1 MEDIAILGAGQSVFS
16 RKCGGSIR
24 ELCFDAFKEA
34 MDGLD
39 IKNAD
44 SDKIPM

>member
-1 MEDIAILGAGQSVFS
+1 MVDIAIIGAGQSIFS
-16 RKCGGSIR
+16 RKCAVSIR
-24 ELCFDAFKEA
+24 ELCVDAFKEA